1 MKDLIISFLIVSALI
16 FGWLL
21 FEDYSHQICNN
32 LASTI
37 DESIIPK
44 TEAEE
49 WQSVADMYDDFEKQ
63 WNKYKKISLS
73 FLENDQI
80 SEIDLC
86 VARAEKY
93 IEAKDVSN
101 SAGEL
106 CSISKQLELLD
117 NREKITLSN
126 IL

>member
-1 MKDLIISFLIVSALI
+1 MKDLIISILIIALLIGSWLI
-16 FGWLL
+16 FDGYSKQTTTLMAESL
-21 FEDYSHQICNN
+21 EANTIPLVEDE
-32 LASTI
+32 LWE
-37 DESIIPK
+37 D
-44 TEAEE
+44 AEVQYE
-49 WQSVADMYDDFEKQ
+49 RFEKN
-63 WNKYKKISLS
+63 WNKYKKTALS

-106 CSISKQLELLD
+106 CSIAKQLQLLD
-117 NREKITLSN
+117 LREKVTLSN

>member
-1 MKDLIISFLIVSALI
+1 MKDLIISILIIALLIGSWLI
-16 FGWLL
+16 FDGYSKQTTTLMAKGL
-21 FEDYSHQICNN
+21 EENTIPLVEDELWEDAAVQY
-32 LASTI
+32 
-37 DESIIPK
+37 ER
-44 TEAEE
+44 
-49 WQSVADMYDDFEKQ
+49 FEKN
-63 WNKYKKISLS
+63 WNKYKKTALS

-106 CSISKQLELLD
+106 CSIAKQLQLLD
-117 NREKITLSN
+117 LREKVTLSN

>member
-1 MKDLIISFLIVSALI
+1 MKDLIISILIIALLIGGWLI
-16 FGWLL
+16 FDGYSKQTTTLMAKGL
-21 FEDYSHQICNN
+21 EENTIPLVEDELWEDAAVQY
-32 LASTI
+32 
-37 DESIIPK
+37 ER
-44 TEAEE
+44 
-49 WQSVADMYDDFEKQ
+49 FEKN
-63 WNKYKKISLS
+63 WNKYKKAALS
-73 FLENDQI
+73 FLENDPI

-106 CSISKQLELLD
+106 CSIAKQLQLLD
-117 NREKITLSN
+117 LREKVTLSN

>member
-1 MKDLIISFLIVSALI
+1 MKDLIISILIIALLIGGWLI
-16 FGWLL
+16 FDGYSKQTTTLMAESL
-21 FEDYSHQICNN
+21 EANTIPLVEDELWEDAAVQY
-32 LASTI
+32 
-37 DESIIPK
+37 ER
-44 TEAEE
+44 
-49 WQSVADMYDDFEKQ
+49 FEKN
-63 WNKYKKISLS
+63 WNKYKKTALS

-106 CSISKQLELLD
+106 CSIAKQLQLLD
-117 NREKITLSN
+117 LREKVTLSN

>member
-1 MKDLIISFLIVSALI
+1 MKDLIISILIIALLIGSWLI
-16 FGWLL
+16 FDG
-21 FEDYSHQICNN
+21 YSKQTTTLMAESLEAN
-32 LASTI
+32 TI
-37 DESIIPK
+37 PLVENELWE
-44 TEAEE
+44 EATLQYER
-49 WQSVADMYDDFEKQ
+49 FEKN
-63 WNKYKKISLS
+63 WNKYKKTALS

-106 CSISKQLELLD
+106 CSIAKQLHLLD
-117 NREKITLSN
+117 LREKVTLSN

>member
-1 MKDLIISFLIVSALI
+1 MKDLIISILIIALLIGSWLI
-16 FGWLL
+16 FDGYSKQTTTLMAKGL
-21 FEDYSHQICNN
+21 EENTIPLVEDELWEDAAVQY
-32 LASTI
+32 
-37 DESIIPK
+37 ER
-44 TEAEE
+44 
-49 WQSVADMYDDFEKQ
+49 FEKN
-63 WNKYKKISLS
+63 WNKYKNTALS

-106 CSISKQLELLD
+106 CSIAKQLQLLD
-117 NREKITLSN
+117 LREKVTLSN

>member
-1 MKDLIISFLIVSALI
+1 MKDLIISILIVALLIGGWLI
-16 FGWLL
+16 FDEYSKQTTTLMAEGLEANTIPL
-21 FEDYSHQICNN
+21 VEDELWEDAAVQY
-32 LASTI
+32 
-37 DESIIPK
+37 ER
-44 TEAEE
+44 
-49 WQSVADMYDDFEKQ
+49 FEKN
-63 WNKYKKISLS
+63 WNKYKKTALS

-101 SAGEL
+101 AAGEL
-106 CSISKQLELLD
+106 CSIAKQLQLLD
-117 NREKITLSN
+117 LREKVTLSN

>member
-1 MKDLIISFLIVSALI
+1 MKDLIISILIIALLIGSWLI
-16 FGWLL
+16 FDGYSKQTTTLMAKGL
-21 FEDYSHQICNN
+21 EENTIPLVEDELWEDAAVQY
-32 LASTI
+32 
-37 DESIIPK
+37 ER
-44 TEAEE
+44 
-49 WQSVADMYDDFEKQ
+49 FEKN
-63 WNKYKKISLS
+63 WNKYKKTALS

-106 CSISKQLELLD
+106 CSIAKQLHLLD
-117 NREKITLSN
+117 LREKVTLSN